1 MPDPNES
8 LKNRNGMKRIFA
20 LLLALGALCTLSAR
34 TLKCSYRV
42 TVAGSRPEC
51 PVVIRDV
58 PGWARSAVVSSEG
71 SRQIPSQLDERLGE
85 LVFVADISGARDFRV
100 VYSSE
105 PDRRVFKSRVHA
117 QMWLK
122 NPDKSLRA
130 ADTLSSTQND
140 MYHKLHHHGPAFE
153 SEYAAYRIY
162 FDNKQTID
170 TYGKKRPRLEL
181 AETMWYP
188 SDEQLSRGYGHDNL
202 RVFGSVGVGTLKGW
216 DAEKRKMVHITDFKR
231 REARILADGPIRT
244 VVEMRVE
251 GWRYGGREITM
262 TSRYI
267 LYAGHGD
274 VQVENR
280 IEGDFRGLVFTTGVM
295 KMAESEVCKN
305 DNVIAA
311 FGRDFPENDT
321 VKWER
326 ESVGLAVAV
335 PQRQIVSQT
344 DDKTS
349 YLFQLT
355 PDARGRIDYAFE
367 MIWRK
372 SEWLKDRSDTECVLG
387 LMESVGAARTPVVVS
402 RIRQF

>member
-1 MPDPNES
+1 
-8 LKNRNGMKRIFA
+8 MKRI
-20 LLLALGALCTLSAR
+20 LLLMLSLGAVCSLSAK
-34 TLKCSYRV
+34 TQKCLFHV
-42 TVAGSRPEC
+42 TVTGSRPEC

-58 PGWARSAVVSSEG
+58 PQWAQSAVVSLG
-71 SRQIPSQLDERLGE
+71 GVHQIPSQLDRELGE
-85 LVFVADISGARDFRV
+85 LVFVSTISGSQNFQV
-100 VYSSE
+100 TYSSN
-105 PDRRVFKSRVHA
+105 PDKRVFKDRVHA

-122 NPDKSLRA
+122 NPDKTLRA
-130 ADTLSSTQND
+130 VDSVASDKND

-170 TYGKKRPRLEL
+170 TYGKKRPQLEL

-188 SDEQLSRGYGHDNL
+188 SDELLARGYGHDNL

-216 DAEKRKMVHITDFKR
+216 DAEKKKMIHITDFKR
-231 REARILADGPIRT
+231 REARILVNGPIRT

-280 IEGDFRGLVFTTGVM
+280 IEGDFKGLVFTTGVM
-295 KMAESEVCKN
+295 KMAENKVYKD

-326 ESVGLAVAV
+326 ENVGLAVAV
-335 PQRQIVSQT
+335 PRKQIASQT

-355 PDARGRIDYAFE
+355 PDARGRIDYVFE

-372 SEWLKDRSDTECVLG
+372 SEWLKDRSDTERVVG
-387 LMESVGAARTPVVVS
+387 LMESVRSAQTPVIVS
-402 RIRQF
+402 RME

>member
-1 MPDPNES
+1 
-8 LKNRNGMKRIFA
+8 MKRILA
-20 LLLALGALCTLSAR
+20 LLLALGAVCTLSAK
-34 TLKCSYRV
+34 TQKCSYRV
-42 TVAGSRPEC
+42 TVTGARPEC

-58 PGWARSAVVSSEG
+58 PEWAQSAVVSLG
-71 SRQIPSQLDERLGE
+71 GVHQIPSQLDKRLGE
-85 LVFVADISGARDFRV
+85 LVFVANITGHQNFQV
-100 VYSSE
+100 VYSSA
-105 PDRRVFKSRVHA
+105 PDKRVFKSRVHA

-122 NPDKSLRA
+122 NPDKTLRA
-130 ADTLSSTQND
+130 VDTLSSVQND

-188 SDEQLSRGYGHDNL
+188 SDKQLADGYGHDNL
-202 RVFGSVGVGTLKGW
+202 RVFGSVGVGALKGW
-216 DAEKRKMVHITDFKR
+216 DAEAKKMVHITDFKR
-231 REARILADGPIRT
+231 REARILAKGPIRT

-251 GWRYGGREITM
+251 GWKYSGREITM

-267 LYAGHGD
+267 LYAGHSD

-280 IEGDFRGLVFTTGVM
+280 IEGDFKGLVFTTGVM
-295 KMAESEVCKN
+295 KMADNKVYRDN
-305 DNVIAA
+305 NVIAA
-311 FGRDFPENDT
+311 FGCDYPENDT
-321 VKWER
+321 LKWEK

-335 PQRQIVSQT
+335 PQKQVVSQI

-355 PDARGRIDYAFE
+355 PDIRGRIDYSFE
-367 MIWRK
+367 MLWRK
-372 SEWLKDRSDTECVLG
+372 SEWLKDLSDTECVLG
-387 LMESVGAARTPVVVS
+387 LMESVRRAQTAVIVS
-402 RIRQF
+402 RIP